1 MKVEP
6 DECYAALRS
15 VQTKSDD
22 LLLAINLGNASIK
35 YTTEYSKM
43 NMLFLVTP
51 IKYNEATIFVW
62 NLIVDS

>member
-6 DECYAALRS
+6 DECYAVLRS

-22 LLLAINLGNASIK
+22 LLLTINLGNASIK

-43 NMLFLVTP
+43 NMRFLVTP

-62 NLIVDS
+62 NLIVHS